1 MWWKKKKDDH
11 VDPEE
16 DFAWI
21 EEYIAKQMAK
31 DPRVRLKEYMTDM
44 TKAIEYF
51 RPAKEQEIAILKMKW
66 LNHFGF
72 ELDLLPLD
80 PIREDINYYMELIE
94 LDKKDPNALA
104 QRGYHFVSRT
114 QRK

>member
-1 MWWKKKKDDH
+1 MWWKKKKDDN

-44 TKAIEYF
+44 TKAIE
-51 RPAKEQEIAILKMKW
+51 
-66 LNHFGF
+66 HFQTGKGTRNC
-72 ELDLLPLD
+72 DS
-80 PIREDINYYMELIE
+80 
-94 LDKKDPNALA
+94 KDEMAES
-104 QRGYHFVSRT
+104 FWF
-114 QRK
+114 